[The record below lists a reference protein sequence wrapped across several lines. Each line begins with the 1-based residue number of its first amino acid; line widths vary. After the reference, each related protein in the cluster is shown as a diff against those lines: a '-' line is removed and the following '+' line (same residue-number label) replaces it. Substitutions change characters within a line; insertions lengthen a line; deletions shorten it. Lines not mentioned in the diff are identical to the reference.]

1 MSVALDPDLPHDS
14 LAHLLVADIA
24 PSKGALSPE
33 FQGYVEAMK
42 KIEDSKVTTRKEA
55 QQILTPYEKVYE
67 TVSIFKIYNSSWP

>member
-1 MSVALDPDLPHDS
+1 MSVALDPDLPQDS

-33 FQGYVEAMK
+33 FQGYVEAMR

-67 TVSIFKIYNSSWP
+67 LVSMFKICNS